1 MKVDDLMPYILA
13 EVPGC
18 PVPTVRFAIIQAAS
32 ELCREAHTWSEI
44 QDPMTLVDGQHTY
57 QLDAPAGAQVVTV
70 KEIWADNRK
79 LTPVAISA
87 IHNLIPNWQSAQG
100 NQPDYYS
107 GSNDW
112 SEIRLYPIPTNPG
125 GAKLTMRVAYQPKF
139 NATVLPA
146 FMVSNYLEAITAG
159 AKSRLMMMPG
169 RAWTSMELGGYNKQ
183 VFDAAITQA
192 KIENLHDRVAGSIQV
207 QPRRFGF

>member
-1 MKVDDLMPYILA
+1 MKVEDLLPYILA

-18 PVPTVRFAIIQAAS
+18 PLPTVKMALLQATA
-32 ELCREAHTWSEI
+32 ELCREAHTWNEI
-44 QDPMTLVDGQHTY
+44 QDPITLVDGQHTY
-57 QLDAPAGAQVVTV
+57 PVDAPTGAQVATI
-70 KEIWADNRK
+70 KDIWADNRK

-87 IHNLIPNWQSAQG
+87 VHNLIPNWQTAQG

-112 SEIRLYPIPTNPG
+112 SEIRLYPIPVNTM
-125 GAKLTMRVAYQPKF
+125 GARITMRVAYQPKF
-139 NATVLPA
+139 NAATIPD
-146 FMVSNYLEAITAG
+146 FMVNNYLEAITAG

-169 RAWTSMELGGYNKQ
+169 RGWTNLELGGYNKQ
-183 VFDAAITQA
+183 VFDAAIVQA
-192 KIENLHDRVAGSIQV
+192 KIENIHDRVAGSIQV